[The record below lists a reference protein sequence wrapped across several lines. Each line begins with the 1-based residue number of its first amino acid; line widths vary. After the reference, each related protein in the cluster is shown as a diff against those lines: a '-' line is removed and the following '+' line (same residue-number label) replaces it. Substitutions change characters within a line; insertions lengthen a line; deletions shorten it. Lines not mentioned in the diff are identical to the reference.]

1 MVLAGLRYRVAVS
14 VFVKMMPF
22 ARNEVV
28 VSVGGRVLFVIVVV
42 LVLVVVWKQTS
53 NSGCCIVLV
62 TVFGGRSGLVRVT
75 ITVSTLVLGL
85 FEETS
90 GMNDDDNDKHNAKIT
105 KIGANIFL

>member
-1 MVLAGLRYRVAVS
+1 MAVS

-22 ARNEVV
+22 AKNDVV

-42 LVLVVVWKQTS
+42 LILVVVWKQTS

-62 TVFGGRSGLVRVT
+62 TVFVGRSGSMTVT
-75 ITVSTLVLGL
+75 IAVSTLVLGL

-90 GMNDDDNDKHNAKIT
+90 GMNEDDNDDKHNAKIT
-105 KIGANIFL
+105 NIGENIFLC